1 MNRKLNIPNDV
12 EELARKAVDAVFH
25 LHNELGPGLLESV
38 YAACLAEEFA
48 YRGISTVCEVPISL
62 NYRSRRLDVG
72 FRADCIVEGRLLL
85 EFKAT
90 EGILPLHR
98 AQVITYLKLTKLPLG
113 LLINFNVP
121 LIKDGMHRIF
131 NSDLT

>member
-1 MNRKLNIPNDV
+1 MNRKLNIPIVV
-12 EELARKAVDAVFH
+12 EELARNAVDAVFH
-25 LHNELGPGLLESV
+25 LHHEMAPGLLESV
-38 YAACLAEEFA
+38 YGACLAEEFLH
-48 YRGISTVCEVPISL
+48 RGISAAFEIPIPL

-72 FRADCIVEGRLLL
+72 FRADCIIADRLLL

-98 AQVITYLKLTKLPLG
+98 AQVITYLKLTNLPLG

-121 LIKDGMHRIF
+121 LIKDGIHRIF
-131 NSDLT
+131 NPNLT

>member
-1 MNRKLNIPNDV
+1 
-12 EELARKAVDAVFH
+12 
-25 LHNELGPGLLESV
+25 
-38 YAACLAEEFA
+38 
-48 YRGISTVCEVPISL
+48 
-62 NYRSRRLDVG
+62 
-72 FRADCIVEGRLLL
+72 LL
-85 EFKAT
+85 EFNAT
-90 EGILPLHR
+90 AGILPLHR